1 MIIASNVT
9 KNNICEVRLADF
21 ESVTQMVNEY
31 CIVIMLF
38 TTLQKIKIK
47 NR

>member
-31 CIVIMLF
+31 CIVINVIYDI
-38 TTLQKIKIK
+38 TENK
-47 NR
+47 NKK